1 MYGTMENVNFNRN
14 CTDNPW
20 NNIYYTHTDYATYQL
35 MKKTCLISLTY
46 LDNIISCGENNELY
60 P

>member
-20 NNIYYTHTDYATYQL
+20 NNIYYTQRPHKHLASNSAHIGY
-35 MKKTCLISLTY
+35 S
-46 LDNIISCGENNELY
+46 
-60 P
+60 